1 MCGRYRLS
9 RKDRFAEYFEVNP
22 FDDFEPRYNIAPTQD
37 VTVVRE
43 VDDARV
49 VSEMRWGLIPSWA
62 KDNSMSASLINARS
76 ETVLEKPAFADSF
89 RSRRCLIPADGFYEW
104 KRSGKTKQPYH
115 FGMAD
120 ESLFAFAGIW
130 DRWRSPVGQMIESCS
145 ILTTTPNDLLSD
157 VHNRMPVILPRER
170 YEDWLAASDIEAE
183 KLRRLLAPFDA
194 SGMKRHAVSTL
205 VNKPEN
211 NGRECAIEAR
221 PIEVNLELWGD

>member
-37 VTVVRE
+37 VTVVRQE
-43 VDDARV
+43 DDTRV
-49 VSEMRWGLIPSWA
+49 LSKMRWGLIPSWA

-76 ETVLEKPAFADSF
+76 ETVLEKPAFADAF

-104 KRSGKTKQPYH
+104 KRSGKTKQPFH
-115 FGMAD
+115 FGMSD

-130 DRWRSPVGQMIESCS
+130 DRWRSPAGEVIESCS
-145 ILTTTPNDLLSD
+145 ILTTTPNNLLND
-157 VHNRMPVILPRER
+157 IHNRMPVILPRER
-170 YEDWLAASDIEAE
+170 YTKWLTASDIEAD
-183 KLRRLLAPFDA
+183 KLRMWLVPYDA
-194 SGMKRHAVSTL
+194 IGMKRHPVSTL

-211 NGRECAIEAR
+211 DVPECAMEAQ
-221 PIEVNLELWGD
+221 PIETNLKLWG